1 MEGDTTKK
9 NADPPE
15 TDLDYYSRPENYEGS
30 NLTNI
35 KRFNFAKQKEDKAKL
50 DALKSKK
57 KKKDGFDLFK
67 RYRHILKGYL
77 DADIEPDEP
86 DTSDDEGEES
96 SSKKIKFIAEED
108 SKSEKS
114 DIEKPKLSESIKKEE
129 KLDIKLESFDSCEI
143 PISTP
148 DTPTDSGYRT
158 GTGTIG
164 KERSLSV
171 TPVDISGS
179 QSCISGRKSASGRSS
194 VSLKGNLLSRELR
207 ARQVRRTH
215 SLTIIVLSCQ
225 QC

>member
-114 DIEKPKLSESIKKEE
+114 DIEKPKTIDSIKRKK
-129 KLDIKLESFDSCEI
+129 KLDVKLESFDSCEI
-143 PISTP
+143 PINTP
-148 DTPTDSGYRT
+148 DTQRIP
-158 GTGTIG
+158 GT
-164 KERSLSV
+164 
-171 TPVDISGS
+171 
-179 QSCISGRKSASGRSS
+179 
-194 VSLKGNLLSRELR
+194 EL
-207 ARQVRRTH
+207 ALGQ
-215 SLTIIVLSCQ
+215 
-225 QC
+225 